1 MKTRVRFVVVL
12 ACILFPLAL
21 FAAGKKYDGVN
32 LTFLIQGGAAY
43 DIANESGKTYMAT
56 MAEEFKAETGASVT
70 IVGQPWENLMP
81 KIMTDVQSG
90 AGQFDG
96 MLFDIE
102 FQYTIYPYLLK
113 IQPFIDKAKF
123 DMTGFVQ
130 PVYKYGEWAGKGN
143 RYGIPLTADVMP
155 IIYRTDVV
163 KSVPNTWDGFYKML
177 DQVKASGKVKYP
189 VTLPGV
195 PAQLVKMFLA
205 YFWSTGDSTISADWK
220 PQINDKNGLWAL
232 GQLDKVIKG
241 YTAPGTLGYD
251 NPDAA
256 NEFVAGNA
264 GLYLNWLGFILPS
277 LLNDDK
283 NGSVKGK
290 WTLAK
295 FPSGGTGNF
304 TQHSFIIM
312 KSSKNAQA
320 TFDFIAKCTSKES
333 MIRAQLDYGIDVSRE
348 SVLKDA
354 KVLAKL
360 PYESAYADV
369 LNAGKPVFPA
379 VPYWLE
385 LFIALADGLS
395 QYYSGQVTQPQAALD
410 NIAAKWQGIIQAN
423 PLSFA
428 YKE

>member
-1 MKTRVRFVVVL
+1 MKTRMRFVVAL

-43 DIANESGKTYMAT
+43 DIANASGKTYLAAMAD
-56 MAEEFKAETGASVT
+56 EFKSETGAAVT

-143 RYGIPLTADVMP
+143 RYGIPLTSDVMP
-155 IIYRTDVV
+155 IIYRTDLV
-163 KSVPNTWDGFYKML
+163 KSVPNTWDGFYAML
-177 DQVKASGKVKYP
+177 DQLKASGKVKYP

-195 PAQLVKMFLA
+195 AAQLVKMFLA
-205 YFWSTGDSTISADWK
+205 YFWSTGDATISPDWK
-220 PQINDKNGLWAL
+220 PQINNKNGRWAL
-232 GQLDKVIKG
+232 GQLDKVIKD

-256 NEFVAGNA
+256 NEFVQGNA
-264 GLYLNWLGFILPS
+264 GLYLNWLAFILPS
-277 LLNDDK
+277 LMNDEK
-283 NGSVKGK
+283 NGNVKGK

-312 KSSKNAQA
+312 KSSKNPQA
-320 TFDFIAKCTSKES
+320 TFDFIAKCTSRDN
-333 MIRAQLDYGIDVSRE
+333 MVRAVLDFGIDVSRE
-348 SVLKDA
+348 SVLKDRR
-354 KVLAKL
+354 VLAKL
-360 PYESAYADV
+360 PYESAYAEV
-369 LNAGKPVFPA
+369 LNAGKPVFPG

-395 QYYSGQVTQPQAALD
+395 QYYSGQVKDPQVALD

-423 PLSFA
+423 PLSFT